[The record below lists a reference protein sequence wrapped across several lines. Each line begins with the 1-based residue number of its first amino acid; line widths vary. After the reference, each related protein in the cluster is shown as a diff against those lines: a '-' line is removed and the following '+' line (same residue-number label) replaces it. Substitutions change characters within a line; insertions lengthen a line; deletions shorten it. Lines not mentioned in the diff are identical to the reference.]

1 MFTHS
6 SYRAALQALEADKAR
21 TSTVR
26 WDAGEGW
33 TAEAYW
39 HRGRIIQVSINP
51 DGMRIL

>member
-6 SYRAALQALEADKAR
+6 SYRAAIQALEADRKY
-21 TSTVR
+21 SGTVT

-33 TAEAYW
+33 KAEAYW

-51 DGMRIL
+51 DGMRIV